1 MFKDFSKR
9 LERDI
14 KRVVDARIQR
24 SIELTKKVLKTDADI
39 QSNAIEV
46 NVISHKRQRFAVWYG
61 GNFLST
67 TDAFPK
73 HCHTKAEYDEI
84 GPSICRYNKVFGSVL

>member
-1 MFKDFSKR
+1 MFKDFGKR

-24 SIELTKKVLKTDADI
+24 SIELSKKILQNGAEI

-46 NVISHKRQRFAVWYG
+46 NVISHKRQRYAVWYG
-61 GNFLST
+61 GNYLST
-67 TDAFPK
+67 TV
-73 HCHTKAEYDEI
+73 
-84 GPSICRYNKVFGSVL
+84 SIMEKKKGWLLVL